1 MYKVFLFLA
10 IVFITSCSNGKGW
23 VHSPINPFNKE
34 DLDTLNNSPL
44 LHYDSLFYW
53 RVNKR
58 NEIGL
63 DKAEKKRDIL
73 MELLF
78 PNDIYFSPY
87 NKYVL
92 YITFSNPKGN
102 HFMYMGK
109 IQKHIYMKNYPYVG
123 NIECPDITIMDLTDS
138 IEYYWSASKDD
149 NPFRFHG
156 NKITVIL
163 SSHSAHPIYKQG
175 RMSDEE
181 QTIMNM
187 QPDYIEELRTNPNIL
202 YKEYVDSIH
211 QVKES

>member
-1 MYKVFLFLA
+1 MHKVFLFLA
-10 IVFITSCSNGKGW
+10 IAFITSCSNGKGW
-23 VHSPINPFNKE
+23 EHNPINPYNKE

-58 NEIGL
+58 NEIGI

-138 IEYYWSASKDD
+138 IEYY
-149 NPFRFHG
+149 
-156 NKITVIL
+156 
-163 SSHSAHPIYKQG
+163 
-175 RMSDEE
+175 
-181 QTIMNM
+181 
-187 QPDYIEELRTNPNIL
+187 
-202 YKEYVDSIH
+202 
-211 QVKES
+211 

>member
-1 MYKVFLFLA
+1 M
-10 IVFITSCSNGKGW
+10 
-23 VHSPINPFNKE
+23 
-34 DLDTLNNSPL
+34 
-44 LHYDSLFYW
+44 HYDSLFYW

-58 NEIGL
+58 NEIGI

-138 IEYYWSASKDD
+138 IEYYWIMGTGKLIYV
-149 NPFRFHG
+149 NETKNHNLR
-156 NKITVIL
+156 KKCVIIFDEHMLFFPIFAMIICPNRDFIFL
-163 SSHSAHPIYKQG
+163 SEKKLKSRCPCS
-175 RMSDEE
+175 
-181 QTIMNM
+181 QTAFF
-187 QPDYIEELRTNPNIL
+187 
-202 YKEYVDSIH
+202 
-211 QVKES
+211 